1 MRCYHIDVLWSFTQR
16 IYDLKINKTAT
27 LESERAIERERG
39 ERERT
44 SSISLNLV
52 FFSSDLEARR
62 YTDELTRL
70 NGSLGYFEF

>member
-1 MRCYHIDVLWSFTQR
+1 MRCYHNNVFWSFTQR
-16 IYDLKINKTAT
+16 IYNLKVNNTAT
-27 LESERAIERERG
+27 LESERASER

-70 NGSLGYFEF
+70 NSSLGYFEF